1 MSGVR
6 SVDVSKISFYA
17 VCATGVIALS
27 FLFGLYSGVRRTA
40 VFRAVDRTRLTI
52 LEAFGTM
59 GADASTF
66 AGIRPNHFL
75 QPARS
80 PGAGVTVNEVAD
92 DDGLVLLSGF
102 FDNSN
107 ELRLI
112 RRDGSIVNRWRVRF
126 SDLFPDV
133 SHIRDREPPSTDW
146 NVDTHG
152 AVALP
157 DGSVVFN
164 FEWSGLVRLDRC
176 GRPLWTLRRQTHHSV
191 ERAEGGGFW
200 VLSRRYH
207 PAGSESPFF
216 PFATPLQE
224 DTIIK
229 VSEDGAVSNEISV
242 PRALYASGLEALVTI
257 QYRDLSPAGEATGE
271 IMHVNKVDELTS
283 DIAAEFPQFA
293 AGDLLLSDR
302 AHNLVFVID
311 PATEKVKWGRIG
323 PWRRQHDP
331 EFTPRG
337 TILVFNNNTYRMSSD
352 DVSRYDAATRT
363 VSQVVELNPTT
374 DEYRILYG
382 GTEDQPLLSMIR
394 GKVEPTERGVLVTE
408 FEGGRVF
415 EADAQGRI
423 IWEYV
428 DRYDDDEVA
437 ELTEAR
443 LYAPAYF
450 TVTNWSCQ

>member
-1 MSGVR
+1 MSR
-6 SVDVSKISFYA
+6 RRTLDISRISFYA
-17 VCATGVIALS
+17 VCSTTAIGLI
-27 FLFGLYSGVRRTA
+27 FLFGLYSGAGRTV
-40 VFRAVDRTRLTI
+40 VFRVVDSTRLTI
-52 LEAFGTM
+52 MEAFGTM
-59 GADASTF
+59 TADASTI
-66 AGIRPNHFL
+66 AGIHPTHFL

-80 PGAGVTVNEVAD
+80 PAAGITVNEVAD
-92 DDGLVLLSGF
+92 DNGLILLSGF
-102 FDNSN
+102 FDDSN

-126 SDLFPDV
+126 SELFPDV

-164 FEWSGLVRLDRC
+164 FEYGGLVKLDRC
-176 GRPLWTLRRQTHHSV
+176 GHPVWTVRQQTHHSV

-200 VLSRRYH
+200 VPSRRHH

-224 DTIIK
+224 DTIIR
-229 VSEDGAVSNEISV
+229 VSDDGVVSDEISV
-242 PRALYASGLEALVTI
+242 PGALYASGLDGILTTH
-257 QYRDLSPAGEATGE
+257 YSDLFWTERPTGE
-271 IMHVNKVDELTS
+271 MMHLNKAEELTS
-283 DIAAEFPQFA
+283 EVAAEFPQFA

-311 PATEKVKWGRIG
+311 PATEKVKWWRSG
-323 PWRRQHDP
+323 PWLRQHDP

-337 TILVFNNNTYRMSSD
+337 TILLFNNNTYRMAPGD
-352 DVSRYDAATRT
+352 LSRYAATTRT
-363 VSQVVELNPTT
+363 SSQVVELNPTT
-374 DEYRILYG
+374 SEYRVVFG
-382 GTEDQPLLSMIR
+382 SRESQPLLSVIR
-394 GKVEPTERGVLVTE
+394 GKVERTARGVLVAE

-415 EADAQGRI
+415 EADAGSRV

-428 DRYDDDEVA
+428 NRYDDDEVA
-437 ELTEAR
+437 EVTEAR
-443 LYAPAYF
+443 LYASDYF
-450 TVTNWSCQ
+450 AVTNWSCQ